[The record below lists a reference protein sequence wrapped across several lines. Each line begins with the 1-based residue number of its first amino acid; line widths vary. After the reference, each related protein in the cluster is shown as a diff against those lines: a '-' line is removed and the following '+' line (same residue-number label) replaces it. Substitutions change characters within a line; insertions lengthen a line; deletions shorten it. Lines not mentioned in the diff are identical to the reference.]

1 MSMLLTKYVA
11 ILSWLNYLISLS
23 IIIQNGQTPLH
34 LAAANNHTSVVE
46 KLVNFKAPVNSVE
59 EVNIYNVNY

>member
-1 MSMLLTKYVA
+1 MSLYINL
-11 ILSWLNYLISLS
+11 
-23 IIIQNGQTPLH
+23 QNGHTPLH

-59 EVNIYNVNY
+59 EVNMYNVNY

>member
-1 MSMLLTKYVA
+1 MSLY
-11 ILSWLNYLISLS
+11 
-23 IIIQNGQTPLH
+23 IIMQNGHTPLH